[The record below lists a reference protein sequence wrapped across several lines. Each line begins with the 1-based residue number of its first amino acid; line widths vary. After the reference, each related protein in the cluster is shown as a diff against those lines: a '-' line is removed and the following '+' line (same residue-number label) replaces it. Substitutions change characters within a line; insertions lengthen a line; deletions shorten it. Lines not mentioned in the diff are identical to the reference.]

1 MFTIRS
7 CCLRAAFNPA
17 NKSTLNSAY
26 KSDSGP
32 PITSTNSGVNLNGDC
47 SKPVNK
53 VELNNEVF
61 KKHFKNKLPKFFGD
75 ILRINPKSI

>member
-47 SKPVNK
+47 SKPVIK
-53 VELNNEVF
+53 YLN
-61 KKHFKNKLPKFFGD
+61 
-75 ILRINPKSI
+75 